1 MGKTIAA
8 VTGGVVLGL
17 AIAFANAGAF
27 QFPWGSSDDAS
38 KPQVSSRNQAK
49 ASHQPAPPNA
59 PEPNEPAVALPSWA
73 PLVKQVMP
81 TVVNVAVVQEVKS
94 SGFPFPGGDSGS
106 GDEGQGP
113 GMGPQGPGP
122 GGNPFGPGN
131 PFGGGDP
138 FEQF

>member
-1 MGKTIAA
+1 MAKTIAA

-27 QFPWGSSDDAS
+27 QFPWGSEENGS
-38 KPQVSSRNQAK
+38 KPQASSQNQPH

-73 PLVKQVMP
+73 PLVKRVMP

-94 SGFPFPGGDSGS
+94 SGFPFAGDSGS
-106 GDEGQGP
+106 GSGDDEGQGGP
-113 GMGPQGPGP
+113 GMGPQGQ

-131 PFGGGDP
+131 PRSSTP
-138 FEQF
+138 